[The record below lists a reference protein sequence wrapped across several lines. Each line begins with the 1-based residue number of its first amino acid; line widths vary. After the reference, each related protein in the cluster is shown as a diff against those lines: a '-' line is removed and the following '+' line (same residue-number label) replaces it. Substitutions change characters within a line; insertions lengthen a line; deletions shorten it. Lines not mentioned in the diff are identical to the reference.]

1 MAGSDAFAR
10 ITRDVLKIVAAMPR
24 GRVTTFLSIGDCI
37 DVPSRHVAYVLSRE
51 ASNVES
57 AKLPLHRVVGKD
69 GKVPAKPT
77 DAAQK
82 LAIEK
87 ISVTRGV
94 VDEFVKRFIDAASLN
109 VKPEARLRPAQ
120 YAANGGDVALS
131 NMRGLGPASLRM
143 LVAIDVT
150 SAKQLRAADP
160 FDVYAAIKKNQN
172 GASVNL
178 LYALIGAIEGRDW
191 REVARTEKTR
201 ILLRLDDMGIAP
213 R

>member
-10 ITRDVLKIVAAMPR
+10 ITRDVLKIVAAIPR
-24 GRVTTFLSIGDCI
+24 GRVATLQSIGDCI
-37 DVPSRHVAYVLSRE
+37 DVPSRHVAYVLSRD

-57 AKLPLHRVVGKD
+57 TLPLHRVVGKD
-69 GKVPAKPT
+69 GKLPAKPT

-94 VDEFVKRFIDAASLN
+94 VDEFAKRFIDAASLN
-109 VKPEARLRPAQ
+109 VKPEARLRPEQ

-143 LVAIDVT
+143 LVAIGVT

-160 FDVYAAIKKNQN
+160 FKVYAAIKKNQN

-178 LYALIGAIEGRDW
+178 LYALIGAIEDRDW